1 MPRRVPILAIAF
13 ALAATRQPAAAQPAS
28 APAVDVRALLRDV
41 DAATRAVKTVAYTS
55 ETFGVGP
62 VAGTTRRVRAR
73 VLVRKLPD
81 EIFPQIRAEI
91 DGPLGRR
98 SRPGATSL
106 LVCDGKRVAHVFHD
120 DKLYESGTLPEAGT
134 LLDAFI
140 ERLFMREFVHPTPF
154 SDEIEAD
161 VVEYEGVQ
169 RAGGVDCYVVRVVYD
184 TGGGV
189 GRWYFGVEDKLPR
202 RVDRLFSGSGVAS
215 GRALE
220 LFDLRA
226 GVDCRDHDFVA
237 VTPEG
242 YRQELIESRSRIRA
256 EPRLLLD
263 GAPAP
268 RFTLVDTRGGQVA
281 LDKLRGRVVVLAFW
295 AAWHAPAADA
305 LLALDAIAAGHDPE
319 RVAFIGLGTDEK
331 PDADL
336 HAVTGRA
343 WRFPLVLN
351 ADSVARAYRV
361 DGVPTF
367 YVIGPT
373 GRVVYSS
380 AGPDPQLERHLD
392 EAIRRA
398 QSDGK

>member
-1 MPRRVPILAIAF
+1 MSGRVPIMAIALT
-13 ALAATRQPAAAQPAS
+13 LAAAAQRAAAQPAS
-28 APAVDVRALLRDV
+28 APAMDVRALLRDV
-41 DAATRAVKTVAYTS
+41 DAATRAVQTVSYTS

-81 EIFPQIRAEI
+81 EIFPQVRAEI

-98 SRPGATSL
+98 ARPGATSL
-106 LVCDGKRVAHVFHD
+106 LVCDGKRVTHVFHD
-120 DKLYESGTLPEAGT
+120 DKLFESGSLPEAGT

-154 SDEIEAD
+154 SDEIEAE
-161 VVEYEGVQ
+161 VVEYEGV
-169 RAGGVDCYVVRVVYD
+169 RPAGGVDCHVVRVVYD

-202 RVDRLFSGSGVAS
+202 RVDRLFSGAGVAS

-220 LFDLRA
+220 LFDLRV
-226 GVDCRDHDFVA
+226 GVACRDDDFVA

-256 EPRLLLD
+256 EPRLLLE
-263 GAPAP
+263 GAMAP

-295 AAWHAPAADA
+295 AAWHPPATDA
-305 LLALDAIAAGHDPE
+305 LLVLNAIVAKHDPE

-336 HAVTGRA
+336 RAVTNRA
-343 WRFPLVLN
+343 LRFPLVLN

-373 GRVVYSS
+373 GRVVYSY
-380 AGPDPQLERHLD
+380 AGPDAELERHLE

>member
-1 MPRRVPILAIAF
+1 LALRVSILA
-13 ALAATRQPAAAQPAS
+13 LAVWLTAAVPPAAPQTAS
-28 APAVDVRALLRDV
+28 APAMDVRALLREV
-41 DAATRAVKTVAYTS
+41 DGVTRAVQTVSYTS
-55 ETFGVGP
+55 ETFGLGP

-91 DGPLGRR
+91 EGPLGRR
-98 SRPGATSL
+98 ARPGATSL

-120 DKLYESGTLPEAGT
+120 DKLYESGALPEAGT
-134 LLDAFI
+134 LLEGFV

-154 SDEIEAD
+154 GDEIEAD
-161 VVEYEGVQ
+161 IVEYEGVHP
-169 RAGGVDCYVVRVVYD
+169 AGGVDCHVVRVVYE

-202 RVDRLFSGSGVAS
+202 RVDRLFSGAGVAS

-220 LFDLRA
+220 LFDLRV
-226 GVDCRDHDFVA
+226 GVTCRDEDFVA
-237 VTPEG
+237 PTPEG

-268 RFTLVDTRGGQVA
+268 RFTLVDTNGQPVE
-281 LDKLRGRVVVLAFW
+281 LGKLRGRVVVLVFW
-295 AAWHAPAADA
+295 AAWHAPATNA
-305 LLALDAIAAGHDPE
+305 LLALDAIAAKHDPE
-319 RVAFIGLGTDEK
+319 RIAFIALQTDEK
-331 PDADL
+331 PEADVR
-336 HAVTGRA
+336 AVTERT

-373 GRVVYSS
+373 GRVVYSY
-380 AGPDPQLERHLD
+380 AGPHLELDRQLE

-398 QSDGK
+398 EADGR